1 MSNLS
6 ELRDFYTELVVQM
19 HFYDPIPTST
29 NHKLVRHLNPAAVTY
44 EDYRQVITTSGC
56 FSLMVLDS
64 RERIDGWLLWTEKEF
79 RKLDSYLKKV
89 V

>member
-6 ELRDFYTELVVQM
+6 ELKDFYTELVVQM

-44 EDYRQVITTSGC
+44 
-56 FSLMVLDS
+56 
-64 RERIDGWLLWTEKEF
+64 
-79 RKLDSYLKKV
+79 
-89 V
+89 